1 MELELYGGCF
11 KKKSKT
17 QFKYFKKIEMKILD
31 VDNFEIYNSAKS
43 RFKIRC
49 ILG

>member
-1 MELELYGGCF
+1 MELKLYGGCL
-11 KKKSKT
+11 
-17 QFKYFKKIEMKILD
+17 KKIQKRYLNVSKKIKMKILD